1 MNWKATSL
9 TGYMD
14 VDVAINMDGNYD
26 MANDV
31 SDDVDEGDDVN
42 AKIADDVAADMDIV
56 NHFQPIKYLDHQIW
70 PSFSPRL

>member
-1 MNWKATSL
+1 
-9 TGYMD
+9 
-14 VDVAINMDGNYD
+14 
-26 MANDV
+26 
-31 SDDVDEGDDVN
+31 VN

>member
-26 MANDV
+26 IAN
-31 SDDVDEGDDVN
+31 DVDEGDDVN
-42 AKIADDVAADMDIV
+42 TKIADDVAADMDIV
-56 NHFQPIKYLDHQIW
+56 NHFQPIKYLDHQIR

>member
-56 NHFQPIKYLDHQIW
+56 NHF
-70 PSFSPRL
+70 